1 MKKQSKRRV
10 QARIKRYTLFDE
22 MAASPTELLPQ
33 DWRTY
38 QLTRMYEGLAAMEKA
53 PTPTTDDWR
62 VVSDAVNLMETLIV
76 DMKVCEDTSGLLMDA
91 ITAMAMAGKRNMAG
105 GAIRLDGAGIQAV
118 RAVLEDYAALLK
130 PILSGKADAV
140 FGSRFIGSH
149 VHRVLYFWHS
159 LGNQFL
165 TLLSNMTT
173 NLNLTDME
181 ACYKVF
187 KRDLIKSVTLEEN
200 RFGIEPEI
208 VAKIAHTGARIY
220 EVAISYHGRT
230 YAEGKKIGWKDGLSA
245 LRCILKYGLWR
256 RIFAAPSGNSSISV
270 K

>member
-76 DMKVCEDTSGLLMDA
+76 DMQVCEDTSGLLMDA

-118 RAVLEDYAALLK
+118 RAVLEDYAALLDMLPARTMIRCHRLTEKRIHELLDGKRK
-130 PILSGKADAV
+130 PHDV
-140 FGSRFIGSH
+140 
-149 VHRVLYFWHS
+149 
-159 LGNQFL
+159 
-165 TLLSNMTT
+165 
-173 NLNLTDME
+173 
-181 ACYKVF
+181 
-187 KRDLIKSVTLEEN
+187 
-200 RFGIEPEI
+200 EI
-208 VAKIAHTGARIY
+208 TAM
-220 EVAISYHGRT
+220 
-230 YAEGKKIGWKDGLSA
+230 
-245 LRCILKYGLWR
+245 
-256 RIFAAPSGNSSISV
+256 
-270 K
+270 

>member
-62 VVSDAVNLMETLIV
+62 VVSDAVNLMETLMV

-118 RAVLEDYAALLK
+118 RAVLEDYAALLDMLPARTMIRCHRLTEKRIHELLDGKRK
-130 PILSGKADAV
+130 PHDVEITAV
-140 FGSRFIGSH
+140 
-149 VHRVLYFWHS
+149 
-159 LGNQFL
+159 
-165 TLLSNMTT
+165 
-173 NLNLTDME
+173 
-181 ACYKVF
+181 
-187 KRDLIKSVTLEEN
+187 
-200 RFGIEPEI
+200 
-208 VAKIAHTGARIY
+208 
-220 EVAISYHGRT
+220 
-230 YAEGKKIGWKDGLSA
+230 
-245 LRCILKYGLWR
+245 
-256 RIFAAPSGNSSISV
+256 
-270 K
+270 